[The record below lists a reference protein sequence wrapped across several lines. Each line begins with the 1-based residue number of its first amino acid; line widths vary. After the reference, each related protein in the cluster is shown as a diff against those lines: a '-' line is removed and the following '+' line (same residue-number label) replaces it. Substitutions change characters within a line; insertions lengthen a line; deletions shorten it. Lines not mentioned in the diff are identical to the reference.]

1 MNSALAA
8 MLGLTLSIILIV
20 KKVSPV
26 YSLILGA
33 LIGGLLSGWGLQNT
47 VTEMISGIME
57 ISPAI
62 IRILAAGVL
71 TGMLVKTGAASTISE
86 TIIKKTWTEANLFS
100 SRFGCHV
107 AHRHW
112 SIHRCSGYH
121 YCSYCSHCRKQA
133 QFA

>member
-71 TGMLVKTGAASTISE
+71 TGMLVKTGLPPYQKLSLKNLDRSE
-86 TIIKKTWTEANLFS
+86 FI
-100 SRFGCHV
+100 
-107 AHRHW
+107 
-112 SIHRCSGYH
+112 
-121 YCSYCSHCRKQA
+121 
-133 QFA
+133 

>member
-62 IRILAAGVL
+62 IRN
-71 TGMLVKTGAASTISE
+71 IS
-86 TIIKKTWTEANLFS
+86 
-100 SRFGCHV
+100 
-107 AHRHW
+107 
-112 SIHRCSGYH
+112 SGSAYRNVGKNRRSFHHIRNYH
-121 YCSYCSHCRKQA
+121 
-133 QFA
+133 